1 MALNLRAAVADAAA
15 PAWADQAAGLRS
27 LLARTS
33 VRVLPVA
40 GSGSSS
46 GHSAIT
52 AQLAQCAAGGAVAAQ
67 VAVLDQTGG
76 EVARRLGLT
85 APHDLDDMLTGRLE
99 FDAVARRI
107 GAWRLLPAQR
117 GLTRL
122 LAAGAARP
130 AFFRGFLALR
140 EPVTLALLNLDHDEV
155 RLPQTED
162 GDGGELLL
170 VTTPHSASMQAAYA
184 RIKQIGRVR
193 ARAQGTADYPAAC
206 TIRVLVNG
214 AVNYTESRR
223 VFRALA
229 DTARNFLAIEP
240 VYAGALP
247 PDDAGVPFGVNR
259 RVPTPACAAALA
271 QIAAALPAWGLAEYG
286 LAEYG
291 LAEDGLAQ
299 YGPDTEA
306 PALNAGGALARVPR
320 AQVSSARSSHV

>member
-1 MALNLRAAVADAAA
+1 MALNLRAATADAAA
-15 PAWADQAAGLRS
+15 SAWADQAAGLRS

-33 VRVLPVA
+33 VRVLSVA
-40 GSGSSS
+40 GSGTGS

-52 AQLAQCAAGGAVAAQ
+52 AQLAQCAALAAQ

-85 APHDLDDMLTGRLE
+85 VPHDLDDMLTGRLE
-99 FDAVARRI
+99 FDAVARRT

-122 LAAGAARP
+122 LAAGAAGP

-155 RLPQTED
+155 RLPQGED
-162 GDGGELLL
+162 GDAGELLL
-170 VTTPHSASMQAAYA
+170 ITTPHSAAMQAAYA

-193 ARAQGTADYPAAC
+193 VRAQGTADYPAAC

-214 AVNYTESRR
+214 AANYTESRR

-247 PDDAGVPFGVNR
+247 PDHAGVPFGVNR

-271 QIAAALPAWGLAEYG
+271 QIAATLPAWGLAEYG
-286 LAEYG
+286 L
-291 LAEDGLAQ
+291 
-299 YGPDTEA
+299 DTEV
-306 PALNAGGALARVPR
+306 PALNAGGALARLPR
-320 AQVSSARSSHV
+320 GQVSSARGSHV

>member
-1 MALNLRAAVADAAA
+1 M
-15 PAWADQAAGLRS
+15 
-27 LLARTS
+27 
-33 VRVLPVA
+33 
-40 GSGSSS
+40 
-46 GHSAIT
+46 
-52 AQLAQCAAGGAVAAQ
+52 
-67 VAVLDQTGG
+67 
-76 EVARRLGLT
+76 
-85 APHDLDDMLTGRLE
+85 
-99 FDAVARRI
+99 
-107 GAWRLLPAQR
+107 
-117 GLTRL
+117 TRL
-122 LAAGAARP
+122 LAAGAAGP

-155 RLPQTED
+155 RLPQSED

-271 QIAAALPAWGLAEYG
+271 QIAATLPAWG

-299 YGPDTEA
+299 YGPDTEV